1 MFRRVETSGKSVE
14 EALQIALSQ
23 LGCTRE
29 EAVVEELVK
38 PRAGF
43 LGLGA
48 VEARIAVTYQLKPA
62 EVAQEFLSGL
72 LARMGIEANVSVVQ
86 NDEAIS
92 LDIRGEDMGIVI
104 GRRSETL
111 DALQYITSIVV
122 NRGQD
127 GHIKVIVDTGDYRR
141 KREESLVSL
150 ANKIAVRVLKYK
162 KNVTLEPM
170 SAYERRVIHS
180 ALQDTAGVT
189 TFSIGSEP
197 NRRVVIALSAG
208 SRATRRGGSRNRH
221 TAENAPTEE

>member
-1 MFRRVETSGKSVE
+1 
-14 EALQIALSQ
+14 
-23 LGCTRE
+23 
-29 EAVVEELVK
+29 
-38 PRAGF
+38 
-43 LGLGA
+43 
-48 VEARIAVTYQLKPA
+48 
-62 EVAQEFLSGL
+62 
-72 LARMGIEANVSVVQ
+72 
-86 NDEAIS
+86 
-92 LDIRGEDMGIVI
+92 MGIVI